1 MDNMRGIL
9 LMVGAMAAFAL
20 EDMFIKRVAAD
31 LPTGQIL
38 AFLGL
43 GGTLAFGLAALRA
56 RSRLVSRDLLL
67 PAVMLRNLGEL
78 IGTIGFVTAL
88 ALTPLSTASAILQ
101 ATPLAVTFGAAL
113 FLGAEVGWRRWSAI
127 AAGFAGVLI
136 IIRPGL
142 AGFEPA
148 SLFAVQGV
156 AGLALR
162 DLATRRVPARVTT
175 VQLSAYAFAMLIV
188 AGAFLLAIDGP
199 ARAPSPVNWRDL
211 GFALGIGI
219 CGYWA
224 ITGAMRVGEIA
235 VVTPFRYT
243 RMVFALGIGALAFG
257 ERPDAAT
264 LGGAG
269 LIIASGLYTI
279 FRERRLARRTL
290 SSVPPVG

>member
-162 DLATRRVPARVTT
+162 DLATRRVPAKVTT

-290 SSVPPVG
+290 SSAPPVG